1 MTSPAQ
7 ALFSA
12 ITEQHGGLDRMT
24 PVQVEIVSAMVRVL
38 LELPSAQPAELPRL
52 SRAVAELTAQLPPP
66 PAQPEPD
73 WSKFND
79 EQLHCIE
86 RALTMIKG
94 EPDPGPQDGP
104 EAKTPVVEKFAA
116 LIEVAHLK
124 EKVANL
130 EAQLDALLK
139 LNALLE
145 QRLAEE
151 VPA

>member
-1 MTSPAQ
+1 MSDPQ
-7 ALFSA
+7 ELFNHLA
-12 ITEQHGGLDRMT
+12 ARHGG
-24 PVQVEIVSAMVRVL
+24 VSALSPIEAEILAAIVKSVAAL
-38 LELPSAQPAELPRL
+38 QAADPAAAPKITD
-52 SRAVAELTAQLPPP
+52 AIAKLTAQLPPP

-86 RALTMIKG
+86 RALVMIKG
-94 EPDPGPQDGP
+94 EPDPGPQRGP
-104 EAKTPVVEKFAA
+104 EAKTPVVEKIAA

-145 QRLAEE
+145 ARLAEE